1 MRVEV
6 VTVGTELLLGQIVNT
21 NAAFLGERLAL
32 AGCDVCYQSVVGD
45 NLERCTLVI
54 SQALARNDAVVV
66 TGGLGPTQ
74 DDLTREAIAAVLGVE
89 LIRDEAALSHIE
101 KMFRSRGRTMSANN
115 ARQADMPKGASH
127 FDNPIGTAPGIFMP
141 VGNKVLYALPGVP
154 AELRAMLESF
164 VIPDLKARMA
174 ARGET
179 SVIVS
184 RTLRTWGLSESELAE
199 RLSSRIEE
207 LDRKG
212 NPTIAFLASGIEGLK
227 VRITAKAD
235 DEDSA
240 TALLDEEERQV
251 RSVLGISVFSANDE
265 PMEKVVADLL
275 EKAGLSLGLAESAT
289 GGLIAARLVGIPGAS
304 KWFKGAVVAYQPE
317 VKFSMLGVPPGPVV
331 SQQAAIAMAQGARKA
346 LGSDIGLSVTGVA
359 GPDPEEGVE
368 PGIVHLGLC
377 MADGQSLA
385 RTISL
390 PGKRQLVRELATISA
405 LDLLR
410 RTLLQ
415 T

>member
-1 MRVEV
+1 MRVEI

-21 NAAFLGERLAL
+21 NAALLGERLTL

-74 DDLTREAIAAVLGVE
+74 DDLTREAIAGVMGVE
-89 LIRDEAALSHIE
+89 LVTDEAALSHIE
-101 KMFRSRGRTMSANN
+101 EMFRARGRTMSANN
-115 ARQADMPKGASH
+115 ARQAEMPKGASH

-174 ARGET
+174 AKGET

-199 RLSSRIEE
+199 KLSSRIED

-235 DEDSA
+235 DEASA
-240 TALLDEEERQV
+240 EALLDAEEHQVRQV
-251 RSVLGISVFSANDE
+251 LGLAVFSANDE
-265 PMEKVVADLL
+265 PMEQVVADLL

-331 SQQAAIAMAQGARKA
+331 SQEAAIAMAQGAKKA
-346 LGSDIGLSVTGVA
+346 LGSDVGLSVTGVA

-368 PGIVHLGLC
+368 PGIVHLGLSS
-377 MADGQSLA
+377 ADGQSLA

-410 RTLLQ
+410 RTLLES
-415 T
+415 